1 MIGTRVYYT
10 FYLIYN
16 LLGAVICSLISKIPK
31 DITKNQITTAT
42 TPEVYFHYLTTMAI
56 LD

>member
-10 FYLIYN
+10 SYLIYN